1 MPSMLCGVVVGNTT
15 IRWIRW
21 NGDEPVA
28 TACAGA
34 TSVRRVG
41 PDVRVPLKLAVR
53 EPDRVG
59 ADRLCA
65 AYAAWRLASGAVVVV
80 DAGTAITVDGV
91 RADGT
96 FAGGAILAGP
106 HLVSEAL
113 RRGTALLPAA
123 PAALPVRVLGR
134 TTDEAL
140 AAGVGY
146 GLGGAVRALIARA
159 AEELAEPVR
168 VVGTGGALA
177 RLAGCGDCFDRV
189 EPDLALLGI
198 RWTAEAAGR

>member
-1 MPSMLCGVVVGNTT
+1 M
-15 IRWIRW
+15 
-21 NGDEPVA
+21 
-28 TACAGA
+28 
-34 TSVRRVG
+34 
-41 PDVRVPLKLAVR
+41 RVPLKLAVR